1 MTATQP
7 SSAAASASASGANH
21 AGSVP
26 AELEREATQFLFHEA
41 RLLDE
46 QRFEEWLALF
56 APDGFYWIPTSAD
69 QTDPLH
75 QISIVYEDA
84 SVLRLRVARLRHP
97 RAYAATPFPR
107 TAHLV
112 SNVMVSVDGG
122 QAGDIHV
129 RSTFMAAEYRDGDR
143 AVRAG
148 LAAHRLRRT
157 SAGLRIVLKRVDL
170 IDAASPP
177 GLIQVPL

>member
-1 MTATQP
+1 M
-7 SSAAASASASGANH
+7 SASALTTASPPISAD
-21 AGSVP
+21 
-26 AELEREATQFLFHEA
+26 LEREATRFLFHEA

-56 APDGFYWIPTSAD
+56 APAGFYWIPTSIE

-84 SVLRLRVARLRHP
+84 TVLRLRVARLRHP
-97 RAYAATPFPR
+97 RAYAATPLPR
-107 TAHLV
+107 TAHMV
-112 SNVMVSVDGG
+112 SNIIVS
-122 QAGDIHV
+122 AGTADELQV
-129 RSTFMAAEYRDGDR
+129 RSAFMVAEYRDGDR
-143 AVRAG
+143 ILRAG
-148 LAAHRLRRT
+148 LAMHQLRRT
-157 SAGLRIVLKRVDL
+157 NEGLRIALKRVDL

>member
-1 MTATQP
+1 MSTIAVATASRP
-7 SSAAASASASGANH
+7 VS
-21 AGSVP
+21 

-84 SVLRLRVARLRHP
+84 TVLRLRVARLRHP

-112 SNVMVSVDGG
+112 SNILVS
-122 QAGDIHV
+122 AGAADELQV
-129 RSTFMAAEYRDGDR
+129 RSAFMVVEYRDGDR
-143 AVRAG
+143 FLRAG
-148 LAAHRLRRT
+148 LAKHHLRRT
-157 SAGLRIVLKRVDL
+157 DEGLRIVLKRVDL